1 MKIYVEKLI
10 LREEYRG
17 FKPQTFEFKPGI
29 NLIVGENGAGKS
41 TLLRLI
47 GDHEQRMIKKEVKLT
62 MDAHIN
68 GVETRFFDTEKDN
81 PRMKDLQ
88 ISNYIGYALHSHFK
102 SHGESLLPI
111 VLNMK
116 EKKDMVIFIDE
127 PEAGISLRNQLKVL
141 EAIKTAEE
149 NGCQLFVATHSY
161 VLIKNA
167 EKVFNVKTGKWITS
181 KSFLKGI

>member
-1 MKIYVEKLI
+1 
-10 LREEYRG
+10 
-17 FKPQTFEFKPGI
+17 
-29 NLIVGENGAGKS
+29 
-41 TLLRLI
+41 
-47 GDHEQRMIKKEVKLT
+47 
-62 MDAHIN
+62 
-68 GVETRFFDTEKDN
+68 
-81 PRMKDLQ
+81 
-88 ISNYIGYALHSHFK
+88 
-102 SHGESLLPI
+102 
-111 VLNMK
+111 MK